1 MSDSIGNK
9 ESIIVKHRL
18 KNLYSYSK
26 QSLAPAVST
35 VGFFFIRKNLLHSFN
50 KNYNLLTKVKVFY
63 SRYHSLLLSG
73 STLMCITNTNE
84 QYLIFDIWTNHIDD
98 LNSN

>member
-35 VGFFFIRKNLLHSFN
+35 VGFFFIVNNSLQSLNKTQNLL
-50 KNYNLLTKVKVFY
+50 KKAKVLY
-63 SRYHSLLLSG
+63 SSSCNLLLSY

-98 LNSN
+98 LNSK